1 MPEVSIDS
9 CKKEMLVDY
18 IGILYRKFKERFPNE
33 PINFTEVK
41 HGEWLEKETFHDE
54 NADVI
59 SEWQSARCSVC
70 NKYNTTPYLYCFTDY
85 NFCPNCGA
93 DMRSNAQVM
102 PSKDGGT

>member
-1 MPEVSIDS
+1 M
-9 CKKEMLVDY
+9 MADY
-18 IGILYRKFKERFPNE
+18 IDRSKVLDLIKDKADGYPYFEYPT
-33 PINFTEVK
+33 INLVHAIKDIPSADVMEVR

-70 NKYNTTPYLYCFTDY
+70 NKYNTTPYLYYFTDY

-93 DMRSNAQVM
+93 DMR
-102 PSKDGGT
+102 GGI